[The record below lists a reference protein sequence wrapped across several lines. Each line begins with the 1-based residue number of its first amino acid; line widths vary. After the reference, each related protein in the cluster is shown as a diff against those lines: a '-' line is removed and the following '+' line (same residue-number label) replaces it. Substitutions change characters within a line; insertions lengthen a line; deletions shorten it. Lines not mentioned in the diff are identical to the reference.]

1 MERPLNH
8 WHRPKE
14 SAIAIAPI
22 KEMKGCMK
30 PIDYVNSLFSG
41 ASQIQNFQTQREIW
55 PTARMSASP
64 NPRPFPKGAPM
75 ALPATYTYGGASKDL
90 QGFIK
95 ETETMA
101 LVVLKDGAIRHESYA
116 DWGGQNTLWLSH
128 SVSKSFVS
136 ALIGNALDE
145 GLIKSIEQPVND
157 YVPALGIQGSAYKGV
172 RIKDIL
178 QMSSGASWNE
188 DYSDSN
194 SDIRRFGRIVATG
207 GALNE
212 FPATLK
218 RAREPGTF
226 NRYNSAD
233 TQVLGMLLV
242 TVTGRS
248 IADYMQEKLWHPLG
262 MEADGYWII
271 DSTGME
277 RVYGGLNAIA
287 RDYAKIGELYRLNG
301 KWDGKQIISE
311 SWVRASVTP
320 DAPHLMPGDT
330 GLSNSVFGYG
340 YQWWVPEGNEGEYSA
355 RGVYNQFVYVNP
367 TKRVVIVKL
376 SANRRY
382 GLTNDE
388 TSSRTLE
395 TTEFLRAIAAAA

>member
-1 MERPLNH
+1 ME
-8 WHRPKE
+8 
-14 SAIAIAPI
+14 
-22 KEMKGCMK
+22 
-30 PIDYVNSLFSG
+30 PIDYVNSLYSG
-41 ASQIQNFQTQREIW
+41 VSQIQAFQTQREIF

-75 ALPATYTYGGASKDL
+75 ALPATYSYGGASKDL
-90 QGFIK
+90 QGFMK

-101 LVVLKDGAIRHESYA
+101 LVVLKEGTIRHESYA
-116 DWGGQNTLWLSH
+116 DWGGPDRHWVSM
-128 SVSKSFVS
+128 SVAKSFIS
-136 ALIGNALDE
+136 AAIGIALDE
-145 GLIKSIEQPVND
+145 GLIKSIEQPVTD
-157 YVPALGIQGSAYKGV
+157 HVPALGIEGSAYAGV

-178 QMSSGASWNE
+178 QMSSGAGWNE
-188 DYSDSN
+188 DYSDPN
-194 SDIRRFGRIVATG
+194 SDFRRFIRIVATG

-242 TVTGRS
+242 AVTGRS

-262 MEADGYWII
+262 MEADGYWTV

-277 RVYGGLNAIA
+277 RAYGGLNAVA
-287 RDYAKIGELYRLNG
+287 RDYAKIGELFRLNG
-301 KWDGKQIISE
+301 KWDGRQIVSE
-311 SWVRASVTP
+311 TWVKASVTP

-330 GLSNSVFGYG
+330 GLSDSVFGYG
-340 YQWWVPEGNEGEYSA
+340 YQWWVPEGNEGEYLAS
-355 RGVYNQFVYVNP
+355 GVYNQSVYVNP

-388 TSSRTLE
+388 TSYRMLE
-395 TTEFLRAIAAAA
+395 TMEFLRAIAAAV

>member
-1 MERPLNH
+1 MER
-8 WHRPKE
+8 
-14 SAIAIAPI
+14 
-22 KEMKGCMK
+22 
-30 PIDYVNSLFSG
+30 IDYMKSLYSG
-41 ASQIQNFQTQREIW
+41 VSQIQNFQTLREIW

-64 NPRPFPKGAPM
+64 NPQPFPQGAPK

-90 QGFIK
+90 QGFIE

-101 LVVLKDGAIRHESYA
+101 LVVLKDGVIRHECYA
-116 DWGGQNTLWLSH
+116 EWGGPSTHWMSH

-136 ALIGNALDE
+136 AALGIALDE
-145 GLIKSIEQPVND
+145 GLIKSIAQPVDD
-157 YVPALGIQGSAYKGV
+157 YIPPLGIWGSAYKGV

-188 DYSDSN
+188 DYSDPN
-194 SDIRRFGRIVATG
+194 SEMGRFNRLLATG
-207 GALNE
+207 GTLDK

-233 TQVLGMLLV
+233 ALVLGLLLV
-242 TVTGRS
+242 AVTGRS
-248 IADYMQEKLWHPLG
+248 ITDYMQEKLWHPLG
-262 MEADGYWII
+262 MEADGYWIL

-277 RVYGGLNAIA
+277 HTYGGLNAIA

-301 KWDGKQIISE
+301 KWHGNQIVSE
-311 SWVRASVTP
+311 AWVKASVTP
-320 DAPHLMPGDT
+320 DAPHLMPGNT
-330 GLSNSVFGYG
+330 GLSDSVFGYG

-355 RGVYNQFVYVNP
+355 IGVYNQFVYVNP
-367 TKRVVIVKL
+367 TRRVVIVKL

-382 GLTNDE
+382 GSTNDE
-388 TSSRTLE
+388 AGYRELE
-395 TTEFLRAIAAAA
+395 SIELMRAIAAAA

>member
-1 MERPLNH
+1 ME
-8 WHRPKE
+8 
-14 SAIAIAPI
+14 PI
-22 KEMKGCMK
+22 E
-30 PIDYVNSLFSG
+30 YVNSLYSG
-41 ASQIQNFQTQREIW
+41 TSQIQNFQTQRQIW

-75 ALPATYTYGGASKDL
+75 VLPATYMYGAANKDL
-90 QGFIK
+90 QGFMN
-95 ETETMA
+95 ETDTMA
-101 LVVLKDGAIRHESYA
+101 LVVLKDGAIRYESYA
-116 DWGGQNTLWLSH
+116 DWGGPNTLWMSH

-136 ALIGNALDE
+136 AVLGIAMDE

-157 YVPALGIQGSAYKGV
+157 YVPALGIEGSAYKGV

-178 QMSSGASWNE
+178 QMSSGAGWSE
-188 DYSDSN
+188 DYSDPN
-194 SDIRRFGRIVATG
+194 SDMRRFGRVVATG

-233 TQVLGMLLV
+233 AQVVGMLLV

-277 RVYGGLNAIA
+277 RAYGGLNAIA

-320 DAPHLMPGDT
+320 DAPHLMPGDRD
-330 GLSNSVFGYG
+330 LSNSVFGYG
-340 YQWWVPEGNEGEYSA
+340 YQWWVPEGNEGEYTA

-388 TSSRTLE
+388 AGYRTLE
-395 TTEFLRAIAAAA
+395 TMEFLRAIAAAA

>member
-1 MERPLNH
+1 MKMCMEAL
-8 WHRPKE
+8 
-14 SAIAIAPI
+14 
-22 KEMKGCMK
+22 
-30 PIDYVNSLFSG
+30 DYLNSLFSG
-41 ASQIQNFQTQREIW
+41 ASQIESFQTQREMF

-64 NPRPFPKGAPM
+64 NPRPFQKGAPM
-75 ALPATYTYGGASKDL
+75 ALPATYTFGGASKDL
-90 QGFIK
+90 QGFIE

-116 DWGGQNTLWLSH
+116 DWGGPNTHWISW

-136 ALIGNALDE
+136 AVIGIALDE
-145 GLIKSIEQPVND
+145 GLIKSIEQPVDD
-157 YVPALGIQGSAYKGV
+157 YIPALGIEGSAYKGV

-178 QMSSGASWNE
+178 QMSSGAGWNE
-188 DYSDSN
+188 DYSDPN
-194 SDIRRFGRIVATG
+194 SDIGRFRRIMATG

-226 NRYNSAD
+226 NHYNSAD

-242 TVTGRS
+242 AVTGRS

-262 MEADGYWII
+262 MEADGCWII

-277 RVYGGLNAIA
+277 MAYGGLNAIA

-301 KWDGKQIISE
+301 KWDGKQIIPE
-311 SWVRASVTP
+311 TWVRASVTP
-320 DAPHLMPGDT
+320 DAPYLTPGDT
-330 GLSNSVFGYG
+330 GRGYG
-340 YQWWVPEGNEGEYSA
+340 YQWWVPKGNEGEYSA
-355 RGVYNQFVYVNP
+355 IGVYNQFVYVNP
-367 TKRVVIVKL
+367 AKRVVIVKL

-388 TSSRTLE
+388 TSSRSLE
-395 TTEFLRAIAAAA
+395 TDEFLRAIAAAA

>member
-1 MERPLNH
+1 MKARMEPV
-8 WHRPKE
+8 
-14 SAIAIAPI
+14 
-22 KEMKGCMK
+22 
-30 PIDYVNSLFSG
+30 DYLKSLFSG
-41 ASQIQNFQTQREIW
+41 ASQIESFQAQREMF

-75 ALPATYTYGGASKDL
+75 ALPATYTYGGTSKDL
-90 QGFIK
+90 QGFLE

-101 LVVLKDGAIRHESYA
+101 LVVLKEGTIRHEKYA
-116 DWGGQNTLWLSH
+116 DWGGPDAHWISM
-128 SVSKSFVS
+128 SVAKSFVS
-136 ALIGNALDE
+136 AAIGIALDE
-145 GLIKSIEQPVND
+145 GLIKSIEQPVSD
-157 YVPALGIQGSAYKGV
+157 YVPALGIEGSAYTDV

-178 QMSSGASWNE
+178 QMSSGAGWNE
-188 DYSDSN
+188 DYSDPN
-194 SDIRRFGRIVATG
+194 SDITRFLRVLGTG
-207 GALNE
+207 SAIND
-212 FPATLK
+212 FPSTLK

-226 NRYNSAD
+226 NLYNSTD

-242 TVTGRS
+242 AVTGRS

-262 MEADGYWII
+262 METDGYWIV

-277 RVYGGLNAIA
+277 MAYGGLNAIA

-311 SWVRASVTP
+311 TWVKASVTP

-330 GLSNSVFGYG
+330 GLSDSVFGYG

-355 RGVYNQFVYVNP
+355 IGVYNQFVYVNP

-388 TSSRTLE
+388 AGYRELE
-395 TTEFLRAIAAAA
+395 TIAFLRAIAAAA